1 MDNIIN
7 NKMKTFKRLSSTKL
21 RFTRHQEDGSKQQV
35 EYKGVMIG
43 DIPNEYNH
51 WFNYKGLTYIIS

>member
-1 MDNIIN
+1 MNTIKTHKSNNTKITITKVIN
-7 NKMKTFKRLSSTKL
+7 GEKYKET
-21 RFTRHQEDGSKQQV
+21 
-35 EYKGVMIG
+35 YKGYTIG